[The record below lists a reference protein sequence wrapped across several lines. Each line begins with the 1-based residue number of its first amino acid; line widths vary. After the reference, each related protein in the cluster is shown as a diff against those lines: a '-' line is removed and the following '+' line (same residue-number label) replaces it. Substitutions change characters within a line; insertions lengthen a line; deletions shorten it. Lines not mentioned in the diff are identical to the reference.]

1 MNWKILI
8 GVSDVYMPL
17 LTLILFITIR
27 KNIPR
32 KENLLLIYI
41 IMNVI
46 TFGITDL
53 MVKYKINNQ
62 FIYHLYSLL
71 ELCILIPY
79 LRNFLQTKK
88 LSKSV
93 IEIIILYLVFWIFN
107 IVLWEPLNTFNSYSA
122 ALSNLIVLI
131 FCLSNML
138 QLAKS
143 DEVLYFQ
150 RSPAFWIISGF
161 LFSSAINIMVYA
173 SYKYYTLN
181 KIDGRMIW
189 LISSFATI
197 IKFTLISVGLLW
209 YKPRQSIQRL
219 LL

>member
-1 MNWKILI
+1 MDWKFFI
-8 GVSDVYMPL
+8 GLSDVYMPL
-17 LTLILFITIR
+17 LTLILFIAI
-27 KNIPR
+27 KKHIPA
-32 KENLLLIYI
+32 KENLLLAYLLL
-41 IMNVI
+41 NVI
-46 TFGITDL
+46 TFGVTDI
-53 MVKYKINNQ
+53 MVAYKIHNSV
-62 FIYHLYSLL
+62 IYHFYSLL

-79 LRNFLQTKK
+79 LKSFLPKNK
-88 LSKSV
+88 LSKTG
-93 IEIIILYLVFWIFN
+93 IEIIILYFIFWMLNIF
-107 IVLWEPLNTFNSYSA
+107 LWESLDTFNSYGASV
-122 ALSNLIVLI
+122 SNLIILI

-161 LFSSAINIMVYA
+161 LFSSAINIMVFV

-181 KIDGRMIW
+181 KVDGRMIW

-197 IKFTLISVGLLW
+197 IKFVLISAGLLW
-209 YKPRQSIQRL
+209 YKTRQSTQRL

>member
-1 MNWKILI
+1 
-8 GVSDVYMPL
+8 MPL
-17 LTLILFITIR
+17 LTLILFIAI
-27 KNIPR
+27 KKYISG
-32 KENLLLIYI
+32 KENLLFAYLVL
-41 IMNVI
+41 NVI
-46 TFGITDL
+46 TFTITDV
-53 MVKYKINNQ
+53 MSTYKIHNSV
-62 FIYHLYSLL
+62 IYHFYSLL

-79 LRNFLQTKK
+79 LMSFLPNTKI
-88 LSKSV
+88 SKTG
-93 IEIIILYLVFWIFN
+93 IEIITLYFMFWILN
-107 IVLWEPLNTFNSYSA
+107 IFLWEPLDTFNSYGA
-122 ALSNLIVLI
+122 AASNLIILI
-131 FCLSNML
+131 SCLYNML

-161 LFSSAINIMVYA
+161 LFSSAINIMVFA

-197 IKFTLISVGLLW
+197 IKFVLISVGLLW
-209 YKPRQSIQRL
+209 YKTRQSTQRL

>member
-8 GVSDVYMPL
+8 GISDVYMPL
-17 LTLILFITIR
+17 LTLILFIAIR

-88 LSKSV
+88 LSKSG

-107 IVLWEPLNTFNSYSA
+107 IILWEPLNTFNSYSA

-197 IKFTLISVGLLW
+197 IKFTLI
-209 YKPRQSIQRL
+209 
-219 LL
+219 